1 VVLSSILRKYEF
13 RTKVTR
19 EEFDNNLTP
28 ELVLRPGN
36 GVQIY
41 LTKRKDV
48 VL

>member
-13 RTKVTR
+13 RTEVAR
-19 EEFDNNLTP
+19 EEFDDNLKP

-41 LTKRKDV
+41 LRKRKDV
-48 VL
+48 IS